1 MDKSRQRKY
10 QKQINKSF
18 IIHSKRVWWNELIV
32 GLFTLLVWIYCLTVI
47 ALFVDAIFSL
57 NNEYLFLF
65 KIIFKMNNSD
75 IKEFLFIGAIIFS
88 IIYTSLI
95 VWSVYNRRKYGKL
108 KRRKYPT
115 DTTREDMLNLNI
127 IDEDIYELLQN
138 NKVIVFEKN
147 PIRISGEI
155 YEKVS

>member
-1 MDKSRQRKY
+1 
-10 QKQINKSF
+10 
-18 IIHSKRVWWNELIV
+18 
-32 GLFTLLVWIYCLTVI
+32 
-47 ALFVDAIFSL
+47 
-57 NNEYLFLF
+57 
-65 KIIFKMNNSD
+65 MNNSD

-95 VWSVYNRRKYGKL
+95 AWSVYNRRKYGKL